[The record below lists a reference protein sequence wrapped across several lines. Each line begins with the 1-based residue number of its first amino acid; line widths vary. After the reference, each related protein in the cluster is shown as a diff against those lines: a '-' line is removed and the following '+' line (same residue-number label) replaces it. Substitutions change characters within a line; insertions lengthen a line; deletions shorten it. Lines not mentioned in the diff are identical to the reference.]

1 MKWLKELTEMLQKS
15 ALTGVSIEQTS
26 QTKAVLKFNFE
37 DGSVITSD
45 ALDLPRGLPGLTGP
59 QGPQGPQ
66 GLPGLPGSVG
76 PQGPEGPQGKQGPAG
91 PQGPQGPEGPKGD
104 AGGGAAFLTA
114 TNEVFKGIDPPK
126 PGGKYVFSYTIDSTN
141 NNPETA
147 VTYTGDCAGFTPA
160 TMGDSF
166 NWGSWADKWP
176 FNEIKPCLVK
186 NRAVVGYLNPNNY
199 LEFEDGTPADIVSG
213 DAGDCMVEFPK
224 MYLGMSTDAQ
234 GLTTVTITNDATVEG
249 VYDDAFVYKDKSYS
263 KFYVGAFKGCV
274 LDNKLRSLSG
284 KSPWVSNT
292 IGKFRTAAQANG
304 EGYEQTQWY
313 QLMLRQALYI
323 LLFKNLNSQAALG
336 AGYTGASSKTNTGG
350 SNSKGVNYGSTSAS
364 VQVKCLGIEDF
375 WGNIHEWVDGIATK
389 NNTAYTANG
398 NYNDNC
404 DGYTAAKTIESNI
417 SGYMSKAEGTRR
429 LGYAPLQTSGSESTY
444 YCNAAFIY
452 VGSSVYVA
460 HFGGNWSN
468 AASAGA
474 FRLDARNS
482 ASYSYNDI
490 GARLSC
496 VSIN

>member
-1 MKWLKELTEMLQKS
+1 MATW
-15 ALTGVSIEQTS
+15 EQVDKRIRKIKT
-26 QTKAVLKFNFE
+26 AIDE
-37 DGSVITSD
+37 
-45 ALDLPRGLPGLTGP
+45 
-59 QGPQGPQ
+59 
-66 GLPGLPGSVG
+66 
-76 PQGPEGPQGKQGPAG
+76 
-91 PQGPQGPEGPKGD
+91 
-104 AGGGAAFLTA
+104 GGGATFLTA
-114 TNEVFKGIDPPK
+114 ANEVFKGIVPPK

-141 NNPETA
+141 SNPETA
-147 VTYTGDCAGFTPA
+147 VTYTGDCAGFTSA

-199 LEFEDGTPADIVSG
+199 SEFEDGTPADIVSG

-249 VYDDAFVYKDKSYS
+249 VYDDAFVYKGQSYS
-263 KFYVGAFKGCV
+263 KFYVGAFKGYV

-284 KSPWVSNT
+284 KSPTVSNT
-292 IGKFRTAAQANG
+292 IGNFRTAAQANG

-350 SNSKGVNYGSTSAS
+350 SNSNGVNYGSTSAS

-375 WGNIHEWVDGIATK
+375 WGNINEWVDGIATGMYI
-389 NNTAYTANG
+389 NIYTAKG
-398 NYNDNC
+398 GSYND
-404 DGYTAAKTIESNI
+404 DVVGYDVAKTIEDEDGGNVYWD
-417 SGYMSKAEGTRR
+417 YMSKAEGTRE
-429 LGYAPLQTSGSESTY
+429 LGFAPLQAAGSESTY
-444 YCNAAFIY
+444 YCDKVTLYLANDVRMANY
-452 VGSSVYVA
+452 GGMWREGTSSGVFDLDVD
-460 HFGGNWSN
+460 FSVSQSN
-468 AASAGA
+468 EVT
-474 FRLDARNS
+474 
-482 ASYSYNDI
+482 

-496 VSIN
+496 FSIN

>member
-1 MKWLKELTEMLQKS
+1 MATW
-15 ALTGVSIEQTS
+15 EQVDKRIRKIKT
-26 QTKAVLKFNFE
+26 AIAE
-37 DGSVITSD
+37 
-45 ALDLPRGLPGLTGP
+45 
-59 QGPQGPQ
+59 
-66 GLPGLPGSVG
+66 
-76 PQGPEGPQGKQGPAG
+76 
-91 PQGPQGPEGPKGD
+91 
-104 AGGGAAFLTA
+104 GGGATFLTA
-114 TNEVFKGIDPPK
+114 ANEVFKGIVPPK

-141 NNPETA
+141 SNPETA

-160 TMGDSF
+160 TMGDGF

-249 VYDDAFVYKDKSYS
+249 VYDDAFVYKGQSYS
-263 KFYVGAFKGCV
+263 KFYVGAFKGYV

-284 KSPWVSNT
+284 KSPTDDKT
-292 IGKFRTAAQANG
+292 IGAFRTAAQANG

-336 AGYTGASSKTNTGG
+336 AGYTGATSKTNTGG
-350 SNSKGVNYGSTSAS
+350 SNSNGVNYGSTSAS

-375 WGNIHEWVDGIATK
+375 WGNGIATK

-398 NYNDNC
+398 NYNNNC
-404 DGYTAAKTIESNI
+404 NGYTAAKTIENTF
-417 SGYMSKAEGTRR
+417 SGHMSKAQGSRE
-429 LGYAPLQTSGSESTY
+429 LGFTPLQTSGSTSTY
-444 YCNAAFIY
+444 YCDKTY
-452 VGSSVYVA
+452 LMVGSSAYFA
-460 HFGGNWSN
+460 CFGGMWTEG
-468 AASAGA
+468 ADTGA
-474 FRLDARNS
+474 FRLRVGSKTSDLGS
-482 ASYSYNDI
+482 SY

-496 VSIN
+496 VSLN

>member
-1 MKWLKELTEMLQKS
+1 MAIKYKDFEKREQLRKEYIDKAAEAAKTQ
-15 ALTGVSIEQTS
+15 ANAYTDEQ
-26 QTKAVLKFNFE
+26 
-37 DGSVITSD
+37 ID
-45 ALDLPRGLPGLTGP
+45 A
-59 QGPQGPQ
+59 
-66 GLPGLPGSVG
+66 S
-76 PQGPEGPQGKQGPAG
+76 
-91 PQGPQGPEGPKGD
+91 
-104 AGGGAAFLTA
+104 GATFLTA
-114 TNEVFKGIDPPK
+114 ANEVFKGIIPPK

-141 NNPETA
+141 SNPETA

-160 TMGDSF
+160 TMGDTF

-176 FNEIKPCLVK
+176 FNEIKPCLVN

-199 LEFEDGTPADIVSG
+199 SEFEDGTPADIVSG

-249 VYDDAFVYKDKSYS
+249 VYDDAFVYKGKSYS
-263 KFYVGAFKGCV
+263 KSYVGAFKGYV

-284 KSPWVSNT
+284 KSPTVQKT
-292 IGKFRTAAQANG
+292 IGAFRTDAQANG

-350 SNSKGVNYGSTSAS
+350 ANSNGVNYGSTSAS

-375 WGNIHEWVDGIATK
+375 WGNVYEWVDGIATK

-404 DGYTAAKTIESNI
+404 DGYTAAKTIESEI
-417 SGYMSKAEGTRR
+417 SGKMSKAQGTRE
-429 LGYAPLQTSGSESTY
+429 LGFAPLQTSGSASTY
-444 YCNAAFIY
+444 YCDSTY
-452 VGSSVYVA
+452 MSVSSSVYVA
-460 HFGGNWSN
+460 NFGGKWDYG
-468 AASAGA
+468 AGAGA
-474 FRLDARNS
+474 FRLSVSKS
-482 ASYSYNDI
+482 ASFSDYSF

>member
-1 MKWLKELTEMLQKS
+1 MATW
-15 ALTGVSIEQTS
+15 EQVDKRIRKIKT
-26 QTKAVLKFNFE
+26 AIDE
-37 DGSVITSD
+37 
-45 ALDLPRGLPGLTGP
+45 
-59 QGPQGPQ
+59 
-66 GLPGLPGSVG
+66 
-76 PQGPEGPQGKQGPAG
+76 
-91 PQGPQGPEGPKGD
+91 
-104 AGGGAAFLTA
+104 GGGAAFLTA
-114 TNEVFKGIDPPK
+114 ANEVFKGIVPPK

-141 NNPETA
+141 SNPETA

-199 LEFEDGTPADIVSG
+199 SEFEDGTPADIVSG

-249 VYDDAFVYKDKSYS
+249 VYDDAFVYKGTSYS
-263 KFYVGAFKGCV
+263 KFYVGAFKGYV

-284 KSPWVSNT
+284 KSPTVAYT
-292 IGKFRTAAQANG
+292 IGDFRTDAQANG

-336 AGYTGASSKTNTGG
+336 AGVTGASITNTGG
-350 SNSKGVNYGSTSAS
+350 SNSNGVNYGSTSAS

-375 WGNIHEWVDGIATK
+375 WGNIYEWVDGIATK

-404 DGYTAAKTIESNI
+404 DGYTAAKTIESNL
-417 SGYMSKAEGTRR
+417 SGYMSKAEGTRE
-429 LGYAPLQTSGSESTY
+429 LGFAPLQTSGYKDIY
-444 YCNAAFIY
+444 YCDKAYLN
-452 VGSSVYVA
+452 VGSSVYA
-460 HFGGNWSN
+460 AYCGSKWDGG
-468 AASAGA
+468 ADAGA
-474 FRLDARNS
+474 FLLTVKYS
-482 ASYSYNDI
+482 TSYMLGSI

-496 VSIN
+496 VSLN

>member
-1 MKWLKELTEMLQKS
+1 MAIKYKDFEKR
-15 ALTGVSIEQTS
+15 EQLRKDYMD
-26 QTKAVLKFNFE
+26 KAAEAAKTQANAYTDE
-37 DGSVITSD
+37 QID
-45 ALDLPRGLPGLTGP
+45 
-59 QGPQGPQ
+59 
-66 GLPGLPGSVG
+66 
-76 PQGPEGPQGKQGPAG
+76 K
-91 PQGPQGPEGPKGD
+91 
-104 AGGGAAFLTA
+104 GGGAAFLTA
-114 TNEVFKGIDPPK
+114 ANEVFKGIVPPK

-141 NNPETA
+141 SNPETA

-160 TMGDSF
+160 TMGGSF

-249 VYDDAFVYKDKSYS
+249 VYDDAFVYKGKSYS
-263 KFYVGAFKGCV
+263 KFYVGAFKGYV
-274 LDNKLRSLSG
+274 SNNKLRSLSG
-284 KSPWVSNT
+284 KSPTVSKT
-292 IGKFRTAAQANG
+292 IGNFRTAAQANG

-323 LLFKNLNSQAALG
+323 LLFKNLNSQAAFG
-336 AGYTGASSKTNTGG
+336 AGVTGASKTNTGG
-350 SNSKGVNYGSTSAS
+350 ANSNGVNYGSTSAS

-375 WGNIHEWVDGIATK
+375 WGNVFEWVDGIATK

-404 DGYTAAKTIESNI
+404 DGYTAAKTIESNL
-417 SGYMSKAEGTRR
+417 SGYMSKAQGTRE
-429 LGYAPLQTSGSESTY
+429 LGFAPLQTSGSESTY
-444 YCNAAFIY
+444 YCDTAYLY

-460 HFGGNWSN
+460 YFGGGWNYR
-468 AASAGA
+468 AGAGA
-474 FRLDARNS
+474 FQLFVNDS
-482 ASYSYNDI
+482 ASNSNSNI

>member
-1 MKWLKELTEMLQKS
+1 MATW
-15 ALTGVSIEQTS
+15 EQVDKRIRKIKT
-26 QTKAVLKFNFE
+26 AIDE
-37 DGSVITSD
+37 
-45 ALDLPRGLPGLTGP
+45 
-59 QGPQGPQ
+59 
-66 GLPGLPGSVG
+66 
-76 PQGPEGPQGKQGPAG
+76 
-91 PQGPQGPEGPKGD
+91 
-104 AGGGAAFLTA
+104 GGGATFLTA
-114 TNEVFKGIDPPK
+114 ANEVFKGI
-126 PGGKYVFSYTIDSTN
+126 GGKYVFSYTIDSTN
-141 NNPETA
+141 SNPETA

-160 TMGDSF
+160 TMGSTFD
-166 NWGSWADKWP
+166 WGSWADKWP

-249 VYDDAFVYKDKSYS
+249 VYDDAFVYKGKSYS
-263 KFYVGAFKGCV
+263 KFYVGAFKGYV

-284 KSPWVSNT
+284 KSPTVQQT
-292 IGKFRTAAQANG
+292 IGQFRTAAQSNG

-336 AGYTGASSKTNTGG
+336 AGYTSADTNRNTGG
-350 SNSKGVNYGSTSAS
+350 SNSNGVNYGSTSAS

-375 WGNIHEWVDGIATK
+375 WGNVSEWVDGIATK
-389 NNTAYTANG
+389 NYTAYTANG

-404 DGYTAAKTIESNI
+404 DGYTAAKPIESSL
-417 SGYMSKAEGTRR
+417 SGYMSKAQGTRR
-429 LGYAPLQTSGSESTY
+429 LGFVPLQTSGSSSTY
-444 YCNAAFIY
+444 YCDTAY
-452 VGSSVYVA
+452 LGVDSSVYA
-460 HFGGNWSN
+460 ASFGGSWDKSTG
-468 AASAGA
+468 AGA
-474 FRLDARNS
+474 FRLDANIS
-482 ASYSYNDI
+482 ASGSYTNY